1 MRIDWKPFAAGLF
14 LLALAYL
21 VYLPG
26 LSGAFLFDDFGNLP
40 PLGITAPLPMRGRR
54 GRGLPRALRALW
66 AGRFRWRV
74 F

>member
-40 PLGITAPLPMRGRR
+40 PLGDTGPINHAWQAWAWITSGF
-54 GRGLPRALRALW
+54 
-66 AGRFRWRV
+66 AGPT
-74 F
+74 